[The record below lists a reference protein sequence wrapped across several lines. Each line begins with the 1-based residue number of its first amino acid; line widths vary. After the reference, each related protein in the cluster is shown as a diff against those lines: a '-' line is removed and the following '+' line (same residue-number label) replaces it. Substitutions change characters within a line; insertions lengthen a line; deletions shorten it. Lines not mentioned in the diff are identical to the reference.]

1 MDMVGL
7 LEIESQFRASQKPL
21 KVKEMVMAKV
31 IGFYVPKNFRN
42 RLNWAPQLHGGKVI
56 EFRPQ
61 SKKSA

>member
-21 KVKEMVMAKV
+21 KAKEMAMAKV

-61 SKKSA
+61 TKKSA

>member
-1 MDMVGL
+1 MVGL

-21 KVKEMVMAKV
+21 KATEMVMAKV
-31 IGFYVPKNFRN
+31 IGFYVPKSFRN

-61 SKKSA
+61 TKKSA